1 MAKLADSSGHAPSG
15 VISYAVPALVV
26 DNVDPDGY
34 ARIQVKF
41 PTLANAPISF
51 WLRQVSPN
59 ASKEF
64 GLYALPEKDDEVLVV
79 FMNGSQDVGVIIGQF
94 WNGVDLPPKEA
105 KGGLDSVTRTMWKG
119 GWSKDGYA
127 AGSTDTKKN
136 DRRFWRSRSGHLIG
150 FDDSSGKETV
160 QIWDKSGQ
168 LALLFDSKDGRIILS
183 NNKGDIHIRTAKDL
197 YLEAGQHMKV
207 KVAQKLDV
215 EVGMDSKW
223 KIGKNHEFKAGMN
236 IKTEAGINAEHKAGV
251 SYKAKGGVGIHLEGG
266 VQAKLKG
273 GAATF
278 VEAGACTQVKGGM
291 VMIN

>member
-1 MAKLADSSGHAPSG
+1 MAKLVDTYGHAPSG
-15 VISYAVPALVV
+15 VIPYAVPALVV

-41 PTLANAPISF
+41 PTLGGEPISF

-64 GLYALPEKDDEVLVV
+64 GLYALPEKNDEVLVI
-79 FMNGSQDVGVIIGQF
+79 FMNGSHDVGVIIGQF

-105 KGGLDSVTRTMWKG
+105 KGGLDSVSRTMWKG

-136 DRRFWRSRSGHLIG
+136 DRRFWRSRSGALIG
-150 FDDSSGKETV
+150 FDDSAGKETI

-168 LALLFDSKDGRIILS
+168 LALLFDSKEGRIVLS
-183 NNKGDIHIRTAKDL
+183 NNKGDVHIRTAKDL
-197 YLEAGQHMKV
+197 YLEAGMNMKL
-207 KVAQKLDV
+207 KVGKNVDV
-215 EVGMDSKW
+215 DIGMNSKW
-223 KIGKNHEFKAGMN
+223 KVGQNHDFKAGMN
-236 IKTEAGINAEHKAGV
+236 IKTEAGMNADHKAGIG
-251 SYKAKGGVGIHLEGG
+251 YKAKGGVSMELEGG
-266 VQAKLKG
+266 VSAKMKG
-273 GAATF
+273 GATAE
-278 VEAGACTQVKGGM
+278 VAGGAMTTVKGGV